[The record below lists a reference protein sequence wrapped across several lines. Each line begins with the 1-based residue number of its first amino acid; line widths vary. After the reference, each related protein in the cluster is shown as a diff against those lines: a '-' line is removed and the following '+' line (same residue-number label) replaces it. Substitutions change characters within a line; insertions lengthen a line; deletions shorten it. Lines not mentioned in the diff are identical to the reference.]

1 VELKWSKFQNSKIL
15 HIFANYFLVIAF
27 GIASGWVVAQGSMI
41 ILIFVGAMALLALLL
56 YLQTRTIEIFT
67 LQRILLYLTIIAGF
81 VGPAFL
87 AIPVGPI
94 HIFPYRVLLP
104 ILWFILIIQILA
116 NQGKLAI
123 SHIKVKR
130 YLLFLGVWLI
140 YAIFSMAWAV
150 SKSDAIKDII
160 FLFTNVSIIFFVVY
174 YFSNDKDL
182 KRFYYLWIAVFGG
195 LLLLGVWEHL
205 TGQHLPISGYYLE
218 TRARFMFRPTGVFHN
233 PNDYATFLAL
243 SIPFALGA
251 LRYAKNMLVRLIGLG
266 EVATAFY
273 LIVVA
278 GSRSNILAVL
288 LEIAFLVLLLSNLR
302 QRFKIIVTAITCLAI
317 AVFFLPGPVQQFFSQ
332 VGDQLSSLTTQAQ
345 LGTGSVAVRMNLA
358 RNGLI
363 SLYSTAGFGVGA
375 GNAEY
380 WMANFAQYDT
390 AGILNPHNWWLEIL
404 INYGIFVFI
413 GYVVIYFGII
423 RKLWHAWHKAV
434 DRKERM
440 IAEALLLAF
449 IGFFF
454 ASISSSSI
462 MAFNPQWLLFA
473 FALAFLNW
481 QLRSQKGWLG

>member
-1 VELKWSKFQNSKIL
+1 LTTIGGSSFQ
-15 HIFANYFLVIAF
+15 
-27 GIASGWVVAQGSMI
+27 VVKRLSTFTEKEGLDYSQAKAI
-41 ILIFVGAMALLALLL
+41 KV
-56 YLQTRTIEIFT
+56 FT

-150 SKSDAIKDII
+150 SKSDAIKDIV

-182 KRFYYLWIAVFGG
+182 KRFYYLWLAVFGG

-205 TGQHLPISGYYLE
+205 TGQHLPVSGHYIE
-218 TRARFMFRPTGVFHN
+218 PTGVFHN

-266 EVATAFY
+266 EVAIAFY
-273 LIVVA
+273 LIVVI
-278 GSRSNILAVL
+278 GSRANILAVL
-288 LEIAFLVLLLSNLR
+288 LEIAFLVLLLTSLR
-302 QRFKIIVTAITCLAI
+302 QKLKITVAAIVCLAI
-317 AVFFLPGPVQQFFSQ
+317 AVLFLPGPVQQFFSE
-332 VGDQLSSLTTQAQ
+332 VGDQLSSLATQAQ

-363 SLYSTAGFGVGA
+363 FLYSTAGFGVGA

-380 WMANFAQYDT
+380 WMANFARYDT
-390 AGILNPHNWWLEIL
+390 AGILNLHNWWLEIL

-413 GYVVIYFGII
+413 GYVVMYIGII
-423 RKLWHAWHKAV
+423 LKLWHAWHKAV